1 MGKRKKNELHQ
12 MLLKYGALDNEL
24 RLKAF
29 LIVGKNPGIS
39 FNELARKLKVEKG
52 LLAYHLGVLKS
63 ANLLSMNPQREGKK
77 FSHYSMTEEGREFLE
92 KVFPNTKY

>member
-1 MGKRKKNELHQ
+1 MHMRKKEKSELHQ
-12 MLLKYGALDNEL
+12 MLLKYRALDNEL

-29 LIVGKNPGIS
+29 LTVGENPGIS

-63 ANLLSMNPQREGKK
+63 ANLLSMNPRREGKK
-77 FSHYSMTEEGREFLE
+77 LSHYRITEEGERFLE
-92 KVFPNTKY
+92 KVFS

>member
-1 MGKRKKNELHQ
+1 MGKMEKSELRR
-12 MLLKYGALDNEL
+12 MLTKYGALDNEL

-29 LIVGKNPGIS
+29 LTVGKNPGIS

-63 ANLLSMNPQREGKK
+63 ANLLSMSLQREGKK
-77 FSHYSMTEEGREFLE
+77 FSHYRITEEGRKLLE
-92 KVFPNTKY
+92 KVFS

>member
-1 MGKRKKNELHQ
+1 MGH
-12 MLLKYGALDNEL
+12 DNEL
-24 RLKAF
+24 QLKAF
-29 LIVGKNPGIS
+29 LIVGENPGIS

-77 FSHYSMTEEGREFLE
+77 LSHYRITEEGEKLLE
-92 KVFPNTKY
+92 KAS

>member
-1 MGKRKKNELHQ
+1 MGKMGKNELRR
-12 MLLKYGALDNEL
+12 MLMKYGALDNEL

-29 LIVGKNPGIS
+29 LTVAENPGVS

-63 ANLLSMNPQREGKK
+63 ANLLSMNPQREGRKT
-77 FSHYSMTEEGREFLE
+77 SHYMLTEEGE
-92 KVFPNTKY
+92 KILKKVSPK